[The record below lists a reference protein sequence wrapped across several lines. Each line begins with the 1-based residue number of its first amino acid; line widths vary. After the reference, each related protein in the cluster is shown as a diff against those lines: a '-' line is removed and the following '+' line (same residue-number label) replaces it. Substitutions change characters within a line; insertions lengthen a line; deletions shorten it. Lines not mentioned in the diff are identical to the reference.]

1 MTIDT
6 NWYSILEGVKV
17 KLLQTMD
24 FKNQWN
30 D

>member
-1 MTIDT
+1 LTLIG
-6 NWYSILEGVKV
+6 ILEEVKV

-24 FKNQWN
+24 LKEPVGN